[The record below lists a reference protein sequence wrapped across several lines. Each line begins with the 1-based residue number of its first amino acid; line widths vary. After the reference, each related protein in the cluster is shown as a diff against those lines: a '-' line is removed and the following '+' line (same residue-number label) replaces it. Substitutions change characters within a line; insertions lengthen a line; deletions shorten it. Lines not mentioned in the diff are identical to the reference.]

1 MAFSSWDLAN
11 HVVIKASN
19 GPPHKRALAWADG
32 LRPHLCYAIH
42 MNHHPEVIIYT
53 DGACDP
59 NPGPGG
65 WAAVLRSGQ
74 HERVLTGSELHTTN
88 NRMELQAV
96 IAALTALKQPSHVQL
111 HTDSTYVQKGVTEY
125 LERWKTRH
133 WQTADKK
140 AVANQ
145 DLWQALDEA
154 LQQHHIEW
162 VWVKGH
168 AGDPL
173 NERVDRLAVSMIDRA
188 ALPLDDVQA
197 IHIFTGVSCSGTT
210 GGWAAIV
217 KRGDTTQE
225 LSGFEVN
232 TSANRL
238 HLLAAQKGLEA
249 VPAESIVHVYTPS
262 DYAAQGATQ
271 WVKNWAA
278 QGWHT
283 KEGRP
288 VKHREVWQAIVRA
301 STGRE
306 VKWHS
311 LKDEARPAES
321 RRAEELARGTRS
333 STEQKDST

>member
-1 MAFSSWDLAN
+1 MTDQ
-11 HVVIKASN
+11 
-19 GPPHKRALAWADG
+19 
-32 LRPHLCYAIH
+32 
-42 MNHHPEVIIYT
+42 PEVIIYT

-65 WAAVLRSGQ
+65 WAAVLRSGT
-74 HERVLTGSELHTTN
+74 HEKVLTGHEPRTTN

-96 IAALTALKQPSHVQL
+96 IAALNALKKPCRIAL

-125 LERWKTRH
+125 LERWKAKH

-154 LQQHHIEW
+154 LQRHQIEW

-173 NERVDRLAVSMIDRA
+173 NERVDQLAVSMIPRS
-188 ALPLDDVQA
+188 ALPLDDAQA
-197 IHIFTGVSCSGTT
+197 IHIFTGVSCSGST
-210 GGWAAIV
+210 GGWAVII
-217 KRGDTTQE
+217 KHGDTTQTI
-225 LSGFEVN
+225 SGHEGK

-249 VPAESIVHVYTPS
+249 APVRSIVHLYTPS

-271 WVKNWAA
+271 WVKNWVA
-278 QGWHT
+278 QGWLT
-283 KEGRP
+283 KEGQP
-288 VKHREVWQAIVRA
+288 VKHREVWQAIVTA
-301 STGRE
+301 SKGRQ

-311 LKDEARPAES
+311 LKDEVRPAES
-321 RRAEELARGTRS
+321 QQAEVLARQARERYAVTWVHKRVAWS
-333 STEQKDST
+333 SRGCHLTGLMGVIRAN

>member
-1 MAFSSWDLAN
+1 LTDQ
-11 HVVIKASN
+11 
-19 GPPHKRALAWADG
+19 
-32 LRPHLCYAIH
+32 
-42 MNHHPEVIIYT
+42 PEVIIYT

-65 WAAVLRSGQ
+65 WAAVLRSGR
-74 HERVLTGSELHTTN
+74 HEKVLTGSEPRTTN

-96 IAALTALKQPSHVQL
+96 IAALNALKKPSHVVL

-125 LERWKTRH
+125 LDRWKAKGWR
-133 WQTADKK
+133 TADKK

-154 LQQHHIEW
+154 LQRHQIEW

-173 NERVDRLAVSMIDRA
+173 NEWVDRLAVSMIPRS
-188 ALPLDDVQA
+188 ALPLDDAQA
-197 IHIFTGVSCSGTT
+197 IHIFTGVSCSGAT
-210 GGWAAIV
+210 GGWATII
-217 KRGDTTQE
+217 RHGDTLQTS
-225 LSGFEVN
+225 SGREDE

-249 VPAESIVHVYTPS
+249 APAGAIVHVYTPS

-271 WVKNWAA
+271 WVRNWAA
-278 QGWHT
+278 QGWRT
-283 KEGRP
+283 KDDQP
-288 VKHREVWQAIVRA
+288 VKHREVWQAIVTA
-301 STGRE
+301 STGRT

-311 LKDEARPAES
+311 LKDEVRPAES
-321 RRAEELARGTRS
+321 KQAEELARQARGHA
-333 STEQKDST
+333 Q

>member
-1 MAFSSWDLAN
+1 MSDQ
-11 HVVIKASN
+11 
-19 GPPHKRALAWADG
+19 
-32 LRPHLCYAIH
+32 
-42 MNHHPEVIIYT
+42 PEVIIYT

-65 WAAVLRSGQ
+65 WAAVLRSGP
-74 HERVLTGSELHTTN
+74 HEKVLTGHEPHTTN

-96 IAALTALKQPSHVQL
+96 ITALNAVKRPSHVVL
-111 HTDSTYVQKGVTEY
+111 HTDSRYVQTGVTEY
-125 LERWKTRH
+125 LERWKARH

-145 DLWQALDEA
+145 DLWQALDDA
-154 LQQHHIEW
+154 LQRHQIEW

-173 NERVDRLAVSMIDRA
+173 NERVDQLSVSMIPRS
-188 ALPLDDVQA
+188 ALPVDDAQA

-210 GGWAAIV
+210 GGWAAII
-217 KRGDTTQE
+217 KHGDTVE
-225 LSGFEVN
+225 EISGNEDE

-238 HLLAAQKGLEA
+238 HLLAAQRGLEA
-249 VPAESIVHVYTPS
+249 APAGSIIHLYTPS
-262 DYAAQGATQ
+262 DYAAQGAMQ

-283 KEGRP
+283 KEGQA
-288 VKHREVWQAIVRA
+288 VKHREVWQAIVAA
-301 STGRE
+301 SRDRH

-311 LKDEARPAES
+311 LKDEVRPAES
-321 RRAEELARGTRS
+321 QRAEELARLARNAAR
-333 STEQKDST
+333 

>member
-1 MAFSSWDLAN
+1 MTDQ
-11 HVVIKASN
+11 
-19 GPPHKRALAWADG
+19 
-32 LRPHLCYAIH
+32 
-42 MNHHPEVIIYT
+42 PEVIIYT

-65 WAAVLRSGQ
+65 WAAVLRSGA
-74 HERVLTGSELHTTN
+74 HEKVLTGHEPRTTN

-96 IAALTALKQPSHVQL
+96 IAALQALKKPSRVVL

-125 LERWKTRH
+125 LERWKAKH
-133 WQTADKK
+133 WQTAGKR

-154 LQQHHIEW
+154 LPRHQIEW

-173 NERVDRLAVSMIDRA
+173 NERVDRLAVSMIPRS
-188 ALPLDDVQA
+188 ALPLDDAQA

-210 GGWAAIV
+210 GGWAVIV
-217 KRGDTTQE
+217 RHGAAAQA
-225 LSGFEVN
+225 LSGHEDE

-238 HLLAAQKGLEA
+238 HLLSALKGLEA
-249 VPAESIVHVYTPS
+249 ALISAPAGSIIHLYTPS

-278 QGWHT
+278 QGWRT
-283 KEGRP
+283 KEGQP
-288 VKHREVWQAIVRA
+288 VKHREVWQAIVTA
-301 STGRE
+301 SRGRQ

-311 LKDEARPAES
+311 LKDEVRPAES
-321 RRAEELARGTRS
+321 QQAEALARQARS
-333 STEQKDST
+333 I